1 MIAKG
6 LLPHNSKLPSTRELS
21 LILKVSRNS
30 IISAYE
36 ELKSEGIIYS
46 VSGKGTFVNSENTI
60 IESHWKLDYKNF
72 ENDYMKIS
80 NDMDIMKNEVRWKA
94 GQISFKSISPDGELF
109 DMEELKKSFLN
120 RFNLEGH
127 KLLNYGYA
135 QGYKPLIDYL
145 HGYMNKKGVNTYG
158 KDILMVN
165 GFTEGLNLI
174 ISTLTNKGDYI

>member
-1 MIAKG
+1 MLFSDLTINDKEPIYVQIKKYLEEMIAKG

-60 IESHWKLDYKNF
+60 TESHWKLDYKNF

-80 NDMDIMKNEVRWKA
+80 NDMDIMKNEVINIIKN
-94 GQISFKSISPDGELF
+94 I
-109 DMEELKKSFLN
+109 LK
-120 RFNLEGH
+120 
-127 KLLNYGYA
+127 
-135 QGYKPLIDYL
+135 
-145 HGYMNKKGVNTYG
+145 
-158 KDILMVN
+158 
-165 GFTEGLNLI
+165 
-174 ISTLTNKGDYI
+174 